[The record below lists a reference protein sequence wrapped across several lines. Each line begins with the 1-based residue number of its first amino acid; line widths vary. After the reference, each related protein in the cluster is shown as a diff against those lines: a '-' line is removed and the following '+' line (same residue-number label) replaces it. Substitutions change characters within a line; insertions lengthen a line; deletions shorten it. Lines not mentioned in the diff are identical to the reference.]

1 MLDFEQ
7 NVPLAEQLAHLLGDT
22 VAAKFLAHGYHW
34 NVKGF
39 DFKEFH
45 GFFEEIYTQFDEA
58 IDPLAENILKLGFDA
73 PYLLSDFM
81 ELACCADQ
89 ARIENGS
96 ANEMAQS
103 LLKINTDVIDHYKE
117 TFTLANSMNEQGIA
131 NFIADQI
138 DHHQKISWQLRAT
151 LSLQ

>member
-1 MLDFEQ
+1 MLDFEE
-7 NVPLAEQLAHLLGDT
+7 NVPLAELLAHILGDT
-22 VAAKFLAHGYHW
+22 VTAKFLAHGYHW

-45 GFFEEIYTQFDEA
+45 AFFEEIYTEFDEA

-73 PYLLSDFM
+73 PYLMTDFI
-81 ELACCADQ
+81 ELTCIDQ
-89 ARIENGS
+89 DRIENGS

-103 LLKINTDVIDHYKE
+103 LLKINTLVIDHYKE
-117 TFTLANSMNEQGIA
+117 AFTVADTMNEQGIA

>member
-7 NVPLAEQLAHLLGDT
+7 NVPLAEQLAHILGDT
-22 VAAKFLAHGYHW
+22 VTAKFLAHGYHW

-45 GFFEEIYTQFDEA
+45 AFFEEIYTEFDEA

-73 PYLLSDFM
+73 PYLLTDFIALTCI
-81 ELACCADQ
+81 EQ
-89 ARIENGS
+89 ERIENGS

-103 LLKINTDVIDHYKE
+103 LLKINTMVIDHYKDA
-117 TFTLANSMNEQGIA
+117 FTTADSMNEQGIA

>member
-7 NVPLAEQLAHLLGDT
+7 NVPLAEQLAHILGDT
-22 VAAKFLAHGYHW
+22 VTAKFLAHGYHW

-45 GFFEEIYTQFDEA
+45 AFFEEIYTQFDDA

-73 PYLLSDFM
+73 PYLLTDYVDLTCI
-81 ELACCADQ
+81 EQ
-89 ARIENGS
+89 ERIENGS

-103 LLKINTDVIDHYKE
+103 LLKINTMVIDHYKDI
-117 TFTLANSMNEQGIA
+117 FTIADSMNEQGIA